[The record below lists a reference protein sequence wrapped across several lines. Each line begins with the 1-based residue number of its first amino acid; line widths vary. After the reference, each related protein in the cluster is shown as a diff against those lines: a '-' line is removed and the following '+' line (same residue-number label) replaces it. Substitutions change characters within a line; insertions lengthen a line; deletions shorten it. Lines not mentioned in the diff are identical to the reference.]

1 MYRGPHVMIEIR
13 CNEHNAEADIR
24 CNDFATRNESDGNQ
38 EQQWPEKHS
47 VGIRIRCCC
56 RCQNRQSQINP
67 PRLKLL
73 NRTVIFQDSRQCQN
87 EKKSGQQKCRLKCP
101 AKIFP
106 LRRGKKTEGSEADDG
121 APKGSL
127 QSAKA
132 QHPRETQQE

>member
-1 MYRGPHVMIEIR
+1 MVEIR
-13 CNEHNAEADIR
+13 CNEQDPESDIR
-24 CNDFATRNESDGNQ
+24 CNDFAARNESDGNQ

-47 VGIRIRCCC
+47 VGIRIRC
-56 RCQNRQSQINP
+56 RRGCQNRQGQINP

-73 NRTVIFQDSRQCQN
+73 NRTVVFQDCRQCQQ
-87 EKKSGQQKCRLKCP
+87 EKKSRQQKCWLKCP

-106 LRRGKKTEGSEADDG
+106 LRRGKKTEGTEADDG